1 MTPIISI
8 QNVDPDD
15 VQLMELLEGMAVE
28 KNGKVSQVRVGLCR
42 FLSGAWKGIGFHKEL
57 FKQRH
62 VDIREV
68 NTACSLFFVAA

>member
-28 KNGKVSQVRVGLCR
+28 KNGKVSQVRVGLCQLD
-42 FLSGAWKGIGFHKEL
+42 F
-57 FKQRH
+57 
-62 VDIREV
+62 
-68 NTACSLFFVAA
+68 